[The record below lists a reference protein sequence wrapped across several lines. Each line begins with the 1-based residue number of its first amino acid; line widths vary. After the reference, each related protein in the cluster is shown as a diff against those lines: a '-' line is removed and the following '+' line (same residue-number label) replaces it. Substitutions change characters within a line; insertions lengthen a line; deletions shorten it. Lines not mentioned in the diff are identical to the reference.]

1 MPDLLTATPSVW
13 YNNGVG
19 DSRTATP
26 PTVSVVAHDRGAHIG
41 GTNMTQDMVL
51 QLLDMLQQG
60 TIECVTIGG
69 MDIIYNA
76 HMDDGEW
83 ELFDHYGDHT
93 SYTAYGDIYECSG
106 VVLSLIQ

>member
-1 MPDLLTATPSVW
+1 
-13 YNNGVG
+13 
-19 DSRTATP
+19 
-26 PTVSVVAHDRGAHIG
+26 
-41 GTNMTQDMVL
+41 MTQDTVL

-60 TIECVTIGG
+60 TIECITIGG

-76 HMDDGEW
+76 CMDDGEW
-83 ELFDHYGDHT
+83 VLVDHYGDHT

>member
-1 MPDLLTATPSVW
+1 
-13 YNNGVG
+13 
-19 DSRTATP
+19 
-26 PTVSVVAHDRGAHIG
+26 
-41 GTNMTQDMVL
+41 MTQDMVL

-76 HMDDGEW
+76 YMNGGEW
-83 ELFDHYGDHT
+83 ELCDHDGDHT
-93 SYTAYGDIYECSG
+93 SYTAYGDIYNCSG